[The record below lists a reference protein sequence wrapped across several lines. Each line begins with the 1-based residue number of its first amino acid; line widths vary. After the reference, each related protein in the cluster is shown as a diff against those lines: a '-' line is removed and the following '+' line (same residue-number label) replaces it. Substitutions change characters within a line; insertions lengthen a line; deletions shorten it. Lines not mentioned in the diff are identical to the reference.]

1 MARVQSIE
9 AAQSDGGGPPGF
21 RGTAQGNHQR
31 IDATLARRILPWQVW
46 TTPSAP
52 MADRLDLQLISAAL
66 RRLGWVRF
74 WAQLVLAVVVVGVLL
89 FNNIGGRFAANSS
102 RALGLGPGISLTTL
116 AFLLLLWC
124 LWQSW
129 LIVRCGRALN
139 SPVRPSKGDTARLIK
154 RGLLADLVGV
164 TLAVV
169 GYQSMAGS
177 LFVQAS
183 QQVPGF
189 FGAQIQQ
196 TPGAAGR
203 VIGLPITSIEMLSV
217 LGNTQVLFA
226 HLIGLWI
233 SLWLLQRIHR
243 PAAG

>member
-1 MARVQSIE
+1 MA
-9 AAQSDGGGPPGF
+9 ALGPSPAPT
-21 RGTAQGNHQR
+21 RT
-31 IDATLARRILPWQVW
+31 
-46 TTPSAP
+46 P

-66 RRLGWVRF
+66 RRMGWVRF
-74 WAQLVLAVVVVGVLL
+74 WAQLALGIVVTGVLL
-89 FNNIGGRFAANSS
+89 FNNIGGRLAANSS

-139 SPVRPSKGDTARLIK
+139 SPVRPSKGETARLIK

-164 TLAVV
+164 TLAVI
-169 GYQSMAGS
+169 GYQSLAGS

-189 FGAQIQQ
+189 FGAQIQGA
-196 TPGAAGR
+196 PGMGGR
-203 VIGLPITSIEMLSV
+203 VVGLPITSIEMLSV

-233 SLWLLQRIHR
+233 SLWLLQRIYR
-243 PAAG
+243 PSPS

>member
-1 MARVQSIE
+1 MV
-9 AAQSDGGGPPGF
+9 
-21 RGTAQGNHQR
+21 
-31 IDATLARRILPWQVW
+31 
-46 TTPSAP
+46 
-52 MADRLDLQLISAAL
+52 DRLDLQLIAAAL

-89 FNNIGGRFAANSS
+89 FNNIGGRLAANSA

-116 AFLLLLWC
+116 SFLLLLWC
-124 LWQSW
+124 LWHSW
-129 LIVRCGRALN
+129 LVVRCGRALA
-139 SPVRPSKGDTARLIK
+139 SPVRPSKGETSRLIK
-154 RGLLADLVGV
+154 RGLLADLAGI
-164 TLAVV
+164 TLAVI
-169 GYQSMAGS
+169 GYQAMAGS

-196 TPGAAGR
+196 APGAAGR

-226 HLIGLWI
+226 HLIGLWV
-233 SLWLLQRIHR
+233 SLWLLQRVHKR
-243 PAAG
+243 A

>member
-1 MARVQSIE
+1 
-9 AAQSDGGGPPGF
+9 
-21 RGTAQGNHQR
+21 
-31 IDATLARRILPWQVW
+31 
-46 TTPSAP
+46 
-52 MADRLDLQLISAAL
+52 MADRLDLQLISGAL
-66 RRLGWVRF
+66 RRMGWIRF
-74 WAQLVLAVVVVGVLL
+74 WAQVVLGVVVVGVLL
-89 FNNIGGRFAANSS
+89 FNNIGGRLVANSA

-124 LWQSW
+124 IWHSW
-129 LIVRCGRALN
+129 LVIRCGRALG
-139 SPVRPSKGDTARLIK
+139 SPVRPSKGETARLIK
-154 RGLLADLVGV
+154 RGVLADLVGL

-169 GYQSMAGS
+169 GYQSLAGS

-196 TPGAAGR
+196 APGVGGR
-203 VIGLPITSIEMLSV
+203 VVGLPITSIEMLSV

-233 SLWLLQRIHR
+233 SLWLLQRIYR
-243 PAAG
+243 SA

>member
-1 MARVQSIE
+1 MPVVPER
-9 AAQSDGGGPPGF
+9 
-21 RGTAQGNHQR
+21 H
-31 IDATLARRILPWQVW
+31 LPL
-46 TTPSAP
+46 P

-74 WAQLVLAVVVVGVLL
+74 WTQSVLAVVVLGVLL
-89 FNNIGGRFAANSS
+89 FNTIGGRLGTNSA

-129 LIVRCGRALN
+129 LIIRCGRALD
-139 SPVRPSKGDTARLIK
+139 SPVRPGKGETARLIK
-154 RGLLADLVGV
+154 RGIFADLIGI
-164 TLAVV
+164 TLATI
-169 GYQSMAGS
+169 GYQALAGS
-177 LFVQAS
+177 LTVQAM

-196 TPGAAGR
+196 SPGMGGR
-203 VIGLPITSIEMLSV
+203 VVGLPITSLEMWSM
-217 LGNTQVLFA
+217 LGNTQVLCA

-233 SLWLLQRIHR
+233 SLWLLQRVHR
-243 PAAG
+243 KA